1 MCNQNTADHD
11 SADQHSSQQQ
21 ANLFTSR
28 LPETWPYF
36 VNKQTTFPA
45 YCNLH
50 KQKSAYLN
58 LIDLNNQSLLQPII
72 EIQGVKW
79 WLKLVKVKSK
89 IVVFDQ
95 IRLRRILPDQHVWI
109 NSHHDCWMNGSNHL
123 QQHKLGR
130 SHNQQLPRY
139 TAITSRPTKA

>member
-1 MCNQNTADHD
+1 MRNQNTADHD

-21 ANLFTSR
+21 ANL
-28 LPETWPYF
+28 TWPYF

-45 YCNLH
+45 YCNLQ

-79 WLKLVKVKSK
+79 
-89 IVVFDQ
+89 
-95 IRLRRILPDQHVWI
+95 
-109 NSHHDCWMNGSNHL
+109 
-123 QQHKLGR
+123 
-130 SHNQQLPRY
+130 
-139 TAITSRPTKA
+139 